1 MVAIAATSFPDAFG
15 YTDWVA
21 AATDRKNLM
30 ITVGAAGLE
39 PTTPGFGGHRRRSVA
54 IRSGA
59 KQVKFIGFFTLSLTR
74 RAESNRLI
82 THLGIRR
89 VYGFGGSF
97 RLTTSNA
104 ATVKV
109 TVQAVDLRRC
119 FLLLMHQAPRPP
131 NRIAPRDSTAG
142 SRSRPV
148 RARVGPDG
156 PRRPGRTQTES
167 TAQQASSLGER
178 ATGPMSG
185 AQAQLDPET
194 RRCLILF

>member
-1 MVAIAATSFPDAFG
+1 MTSESSATVERLQGFRGA
-15 YTDWVA
+15 
-21 AATDRKNLM
+21 R
-30 ITVGAAGLE
+30 IVGAAVLE

-59 KQVKFIGFFTLSLTR
+59 KHVKLIRVFATSLTH

-89 VYGFGGSF
+89 VYGFWAVSPHDQYP
-97 RLTTSNA
+97 

-109 TVQAVDLRRC
+109 TVQAVDLRSC

-131 NRIAPRDSTAG
+131 NRIAPRDSSAG
-142 SRSRPV
+142 SRSLPV

-156 PRRPGRTQTES
+156 LRRPSSTQTES
-167 TAQQASSLGER
+167 SAQQASSLGER

-185 AQAQLDPET
+185 AQAQLDP
-194 RRCLILF
+194 RKPVAVSFSLRGSVGR